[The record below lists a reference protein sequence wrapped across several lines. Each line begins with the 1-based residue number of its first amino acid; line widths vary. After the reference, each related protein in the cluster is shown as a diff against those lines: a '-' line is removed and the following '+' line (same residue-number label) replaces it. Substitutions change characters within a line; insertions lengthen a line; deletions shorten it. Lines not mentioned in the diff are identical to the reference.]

1 MRLPFKVLDLLATI
15 IPAGLA
21 DINVQTIRTQHQF
34 TRQSYSPRI
43 TQIAVGRFTLS
54 AIDS

>member
-1 MRLPFKVLDLLATI
+1 MRLPFTVPDLLATSI
-15 IPAGLA
+15 LTGLT
-21 DINVQTIRTQHQF
+21 DINAQTIRTQHQF
-34 TRQSYSPRI
+34 KRQSYSPRI